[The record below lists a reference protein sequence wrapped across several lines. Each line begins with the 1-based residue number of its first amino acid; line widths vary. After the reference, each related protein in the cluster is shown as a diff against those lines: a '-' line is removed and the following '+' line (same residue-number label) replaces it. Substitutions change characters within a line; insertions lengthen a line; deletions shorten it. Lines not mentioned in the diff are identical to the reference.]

1 MAAPWQ
7 VLDNTLGEA
16 QVWSQNLDAF
26 LRVQDE
32 LPSQIS
38 KRLKNIYDLT
48 KSIEKTS
55 SGSITLPELFV
66 DNFDDEQVWQ
76 QLELQ
81 NSSSFSDLLSRVA
94 KLLAGQTSLT
104 FSLET
109 LSKESCKESNK
120 SKEKEKKAKKG
131 GGYDSDS
138 DIDSDDA
145 NDDDDDLG
153 GNDVEEEEGDVDEE
167 KTSDSEGDLSDE
179 SDENLLNIK
188 SKLNDTDDKF
198 DKFGSD
204 SDEDLDFDFA
214 AIGEG
219 SEDELEGSE
228 DELEASDNDENRQ
241 SDEDENLSG
250 KRELQMT
257 SKSADKTKRSIV
269 DDQFFKL
276 ADLENFLDKEDA
288 KWDKRER
295 REKMGLDQEESESE
309 DSEDIDMFQDIPSDD
324 EKDGRNLRYE
334 DFFDP
339 PYTTTAVEKSTKKV
353 RFNDRRAGSG
363 DEQSGEPSEGVSSNL
378 KKGRRD
384 LLGDSGSEGED
395 VEDILGGGKKR
406 ETKSSFE
413 KRQEKLTNRI
423 SKMEEELLLEKPWQM
438 AGEVGASHRPEN
450 SLLEEN
456 LQFEHTT
463 RLPPEITEET
473 TMKLEDII
481 KQRIK
486 DKVWDDVERKV
497 KPKEDVFEYKK
508 RITLDQEKSKLS
520 LGEIYE
526 QEYLKQQQKEVED
539 NEDPDHEEIKKMM
552 QSLFI
557 KLDSLSN
564 FHYTPKMPAPE
575 VKIIS
580 NLPSITMEEVA
591 PVSVSEAKILAP
603 EEVQEK
609 KQGELKGA
617 TEKTVTDKRRE
628 RKKKKTEKRIKNKEK
643 EKRQKLVEKLKPGL
657 GNKYSKEKA
666 LKKLDKES
674 KSQDGNVTLIK
685 SDKKEKTG
693 LTSSTSFFSQL
704 QEQVTS
710 RIQSQKEDK
719 RKKEQKMQKS
729 SKKLK
734 L

>member
-16 QVWSQNLDAF
+16 KAWSQNLDAF

-32 LPSQIS
+32 LPSQITR
-38 KRLKNIYDLT
+38 RLKSIYDLT
-48 KSIEKTS
+48 KSLEKNS
-55 SGSITLPELFV
+55 SSSSTLPELFV
-66 DNFDDEQVWQ
+66 NSFDDEQVWQ

-81 NSSSFSDLLSRVA
+81 NSSSLRDLLSQAA
-94 KLLAGQTSLT
+94 KILAGQTLT
-104 FSLET
+104 FSLES
-109 LSKESCKESNK
+109 LAQKSHKESNK
-120 SKEKEKKAKKG
+120 SREKDTCV
-131 GGYDSDS
+131 DSDS
-138 DIDSDDA
+138 NIDSDDV
-145 NDDDDDLG
+145 DDDDLG
-153 GNDVEEEEGDVDEE
+153 GNDAEEDQDE
-167 KTSDSEGDLSDE
+167 KSSGSEGDLSDE
-179 SDENLLNIK
+179 FD
-188 SKLNDTDDKF
+188 DTDDKFDKFGNETDDRF

-204 SDEDLDFDFA
+204 SDEDLNFDFA
-214 AIGEG
+214 AVGAA
-219 SEDELEGSE
+219 EDDLEGSE
-228 DELEASDNDENRQ
+228 DGLDNNDENRQ
-241 SDEDENLSG
+241 SDEDNSLLE
-250 KRELQMT
+250 KRKLQTT
-257 SKSADKTKRSIV
+257 SKSADKSKRSIV

-288 KWDKRER
+288 KWDKKQR
-295 REKMGLDQEESESE
+295 REKMGLDQEESES

-324 EKDGRNLRYE
+324 EKDGRDLRYE

-339 PYTTTAVEKSTKKV
+339 PDNETPIPNSTKKV
-353 RFNDRRAGSG
+353 RFADRLTGSG
-363 DEQSGEPSEGVSSNL
+363 NEECGESSEEVLSNVQ
-378 KKGRRD
+378 KGRRD
-384 LLGDSGSEGED
+384 LLGDSESEGED
-395 VEDILGGGKKR
+395 VDDILGGGKNR
-406 ETKSSFE
+406 DTKSSFE
-413 KRQEKLTNRI
+413 KRQEKLTKRI
-423 SKMEEELLLEKPWQM
+423 SKMEEDLLSEKPWQM

-456 LQFEHTT
+456 LQFEHNT

-473 TMKLEDII
+473 TLKLEDII

-497 KPKEDVFEYKK
+497 KHKEDVFEYKK

-526 QEYLKQQQKEVED
+526 QEYLKQQQKDSED
-539 NEDPDHEEIKKMM
+539 KEDPDHEEIKKMM

-575 VKIIS
+575 VKIVS

-591 PVSVSEAKILAP
+591 PISASEAKILAP

-609 KQGELKGA
+609 AKGELKGA
-617 TEKTVTDKRRE
+617 TEKTDTDKKRE

-643 EKRQKLVEKLKPGL
+643 EKRQKLVEKLNPGL
-657 GNKYSKEKA
+657 GNKYSKENA

-674 KSQDGNVTLIK
+674 KSKDGNVTLIK

-693 LTSSTSFFSQL
+693 LTSSSSFFSQL
-704 QEQVTS
+704 QEQVS
-710 RIQSQKEDK
+710 SQIQSKKVDK
-719 RKKEQKMQKS
+719 RKTDQKGQKS